1 MLYPPRDICS
11 VTVSPDHP
19 DFPGCGQAHVR
30 PLGPDGAPVHPWA
43 FSCTAGRCE
52 ENLAATDPRFV
63 RTIAEIPLTFDQAKE
78 QEQLA
83 VRGSADRDDI
93 MMRALA
99 KIAGID
105 VPASIGRP
113 LPAGTPVTGLLAC
126 PDCQQAGPAGQAFCG
141 HCGSPMRR
149 PVPAAEIAAPAAASS

>member
-1 MLYPPRDICS
+1 MPLYPPRDICS
-11 VTVSPDHP
+11 VNVPPDSG
-19 DFPGCGQAHVR
+19 GCGQAHVR
-30 PLGPDGAPVHPWA
+30 PSGPDGEPVHPWA
-43 FSCTAGRCE
+43 FSCTAGKCE
-52 ENLAATDPRFV
+52 EHLAATDARFV
-63 RTIAEIPLTFDQAKE
+63 RTIAEIPLTFDEAKE
-78 QEQLA
+78 HEQLA

-113 LPAGTPVTGLLAC
+113 LPAGTPVKGLVAC
-126 PDCQQAGPAGQAFCG
+126 PGCQQAQASGMAFCG